1 MNRIAIWDLPTRAF
15 HWLVV
20 LLVPAMWWTAKN
32 DRMDVHIL
40 LGQLML
46 FLVLFR
52 ILWGLIGSSTAR
64 FGSFVKGPRAIL
76 AYLRGERDD
85 HVGHNPLGALS
96 VLAMLLVL
104 ATQVGLGLFA
114 SDEDGLYQGPL
125 SHHVSFETA
134 ETLAERHETMF
145 NILLVLI
152 GLHLAAI
159 AYYLFIKR
167 NDVVR
172 PMVTGGRPAQ
182 AEELAMMEAPAWRF
196 FVAAGLA
203 LALTLWIASGL

>member
-1 MNRIAIWDLPTRAF
+1 MNRIAVWDLPTRAF

-20 LLVPAMWWTAKN
+20 LLIPAMWWTAKN
-32 DRMDVHIL
+32 DRLDVHVL
-40 LGQLML
+40 LGQVML

-64 FGSFVKGPRAIL
+64 FASFVKGPRAIL
-76 AYLRGERDD
+76 AYLRGERDGRP
-85 HVGHNPLGALS
+85 GHNPLGAVS
-96 VLAMLLVL
+96 VVAMLLVL

-114 SDEDGLYQGPL
+114 SDEDGLNQGPL

-145 NILLVLI
+145 NVLLVLI

-159 AYYLFIKR
+159 AYYLVIR
-167 NDVVR
+167 RDNIVG
-172 PMVTGGRPAQ
+172 PMVTGVRPAR

-203 LALTLWIASGL
+203 LGLTLGIASGF